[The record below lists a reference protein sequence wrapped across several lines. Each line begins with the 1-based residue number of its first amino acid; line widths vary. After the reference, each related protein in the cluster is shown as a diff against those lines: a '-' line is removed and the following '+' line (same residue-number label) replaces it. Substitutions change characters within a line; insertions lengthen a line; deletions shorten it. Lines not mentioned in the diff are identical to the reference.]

1 MEMSLLEA
9 LTNDMKTAMK
19 AKDKAA
25 LSVVRMLKAA
35 VSNEQIK
42 VGHDLTAEEEVA
54 VLSRELKQR
63 VEEQESYVAGG
74 REELAEEIAQQIEV
88 VKRYMPAQ
96 LDAAE
101 VEALVQETI
110 AEVGATSKK
119 DMGKVMG
126 ALMPKVKGKADGKL
140 VKDLVQKHLD

>member
-1 MEMSLLEA
+1 MSLLET

-19 AKDKAA
+19 AKDKAT

-42 VGHDLTAEEEVA
+42 AGHDLTADEELA

-74 REELAEEIAQQIEV
+74 REELAEEIAQQIEI

-96 LDAAE
+96 LDESE
-101 VEALVQETI
+101 VAALVQETI
-110 AEVGATSKK
+110 TEVGATSKK

>member
-1 MEMSLLEA
+1 MSLLEA

>member
-1 MEMSLLEA
+1 MTLLDT
-9 LTNDMKTAMK
+9 LTVDMKTAMK
-19 AKDKAA
+19 AKDKAT

-42 VGHDLTAEEEVA
+42 LGHDLTPEEELA

-63 VEEQESYVAGG
+63 VEERDSYQAGH
-74 REELAEEIAQQIEV
+74 RTELVTEIQQQMDV

-96 LDAAE
+96 MSEAE
-101 VEALVQETI
+101 VETI
-110 AEVGATSKK
+110 VKATVEQVGATQKS

-140 VKDLVQKHLD
+140 VNDLVQKYLN